1 MAAELSAMWGVG
13 HLVLVRVA
21 VVSSATRFCS
31 MISNMVSECIA
42 SELGLKT
49 PRDFVSYPM
58 SFFGKSYEFVSDIYN

>member
-1 MAAELSAMWGVG
+1 MWGMG

-31 MISNMVSECIA
+31 MISNMVSECVA

-58 SFFGKSYEFVSDIYN
+58 SFFGK